1 MGSRQGFHP
10 AHVSEIQQKK
20 RNMNHTDFYARIRA
34 IKEMEYRELYAAI
47 ELHGAS
53 YEWNSNDGE
62 CPVIAVNTGSV
73 QLAPAD
79 VLICRVTIE
88 NGNLRLYGVE
98 NEYGNEVNFQPD
110 EAFAGH
116 LSYIIDCLPPVNG
129 VDDVTT
135 LKTEEE
141 AV

>member
-1 MGSRQGFHP
+1 
-10 AHVSEIQQKK
+10 
-20 RNMNHTDFYARIRA
+20 
-34 IKEMEYRELYAAI
+34 
-47 ELHGAS
+47 
-53 YEWNSNDGE
+53 
-62 CPVIAVNTGSV
+62 
-73 QLAPAD
+73 
-79 VLICRVTIE
+79 
-88 NGNLRLYGVE
+88 LRLYGVE

>member
-1 MGSRQGFHP
+1 METLPGTHP
-10 AHVSEIQQKK
+10 AYVSEIQQKK

-73 QLAPAD
+73 QPAPAD

-98 NEYGNEVNFQPD
+98 RRKQE
-110 EAFAGH
+110 
-116 LSYIIDCLPPVNG
+116 
-129 VDDVTT
+129 
-135 LKTEEE
+135 
-141 AV
+141 

>member
-1 MGSRQGFHP
+1 
-10 AHVSEIQQKK
+10 
-20 RNMNHTDFYARIRA
+20 MNHTDFYARIRA

-73 QLAPAD
+73 QPAPAD
-79 VLICRVTIE
+79 VLICRVTME

-110 EAFAGH
+110 EAFYNPQIEMFAHFKTKSSFHKTKG
-116 LSYIIDCLPPVNG
+116 II
-129 VDDVTT
+129 
-135 LKTEEE
+135 
-141 AV
+141 

>member
-1 MGSRQGFHP
+1 
-10 AHVSEIQQKK
+10 
-20 RNMNHTDFYARIRA
+20 
-34 IKEMEYRELYAAI
+34 
-47 ELHGAS
+47 
-53 YEWNSNDGE
+53 
-62 CPVIAVNTGSV
+62 
-73 QLAPAD
+73 
-79 VLICRVTIE
+79 
-88 NGNLRLYGVE
+88 LRLYGVE
-98 NEYGNEVNFQPD
+98 NEYGNEVNFRPD

>member
-1 MGSRQGFHP
+1 
-10 AHVSEIQQKK
+10 
-20 RNMNHTDFYARIRA
+20 MNHTDFFARIRA

-47 ELHGAS
+47 ELHGGF
-53 YEWNSNDGE
+53 YEWNRNDGE
-62 CPVIAVNTGSV
+62 CPVIAVNIGSI
-73 QLAPAD
+73 QPAPAD
-79 VLICRVTIE
+79 VLIYRAAIE
-88 NGNLRLYGVE
+88 NGILRLHGVE

-116 LSYIIDCLPPVNG
+116 LSCIIDYLPSING
-129 VDDVTT
+129 ANDVTM

>member
-53 YEWNSNDGE
+53 YEWNE
-62 CPVIAVNTGSV
+62 
-73 QLAPAD
+73 
-79 VLICRVTIE
+79 
-88 NGNLRLYGVE
+88 GV
-98 NEYGNEVNFQPD
+98 
-110 EAFAGH
+110 
-116 LSYIIDCLPPVNG
+116 S
-129 VDDVTT
+129 
-135 LKTEEE
+135 
-141 AV
+141 